1 MTVANTVIEVS
12 CAQPGLPTPSPLTDV
27 DGEQDRRVRLMWP
40 AEVPSGPERR
50 RLMRHAASMDRLQQ
64 RTFPTAR
71 ASDAVSLEELF
82 AKIEAEIGAA
92 NSDAKH
98 APPAERAAA
107 QPSAAQ

>member
-1 MTVANTVIEVS
+1 MVKPAR
-12 CAQPGLPTPSPLTDV
+12 PMPTDV
-27 DGEQDRRVRLMWP
+27 GGEQDRRVRLIWP

-71 ASDAVSLEELF
+71 VSEATSLEELF

-92 NSDAKH
+92 NGDAK
-98 APPAERAAA
+98 PADRAAA
-107 QPSAAQ
+107 RPSAAQ